1 MYWQPNSRNN
11 KVKVISSDKY
21 KIHIGKESISNLV
34 FSEYSQ
40 IAILVDE
47 NTKRECLPLLIKKS
61 PSLKNTLVIKINS
74 GEENKNMTSCN
85 YIWEKL
91 IEYNFDRNALLIN
104 LGGGVIGD
112 LGGYA
117 ASCYKRGIDFIQIPT
132 TLLAMVD
139 ASIGGKVGINH
150 QHLKNQIG
158 LFKNPLFV
166 FINPEFLDTLKD
178 SELKSG
184 FSEII
189 KHCLIANK
197 NKWESLKKIN
207 FNNVN
212 WESIISDSIEIK
224 NNIVLSDP
232 KEKNDRKK
240 LNFGHTFAHAIEAFY
255 IKKGTPISHG
265 NAVLLGILME
275 IEISKLSSNEK
286 IEIKEFILSNFD
298 LPYLPEKKD
307 LIIYIKHDKKNKK
320 DKINFSLLDGI
331 GRCSINNF
339 FLDNDI

>member
-1 MYWQPNSRNN
+1 MQWKYNSRNN
-11 KVKVISSDKY
+11 KVKVISAENY
-21 KIHIGKESISNLV
+21 KIHIGKKSISNLI

-74 GEENKNMTSCN
+74 GEGYKNITSCN
-85 YIWEKL
+85 YIWNKL
-91 IEYNFDRNALLIN
+91 IEYNFDRNSLLIN
-104 LGGGVIGD
+104 LGGGIIGD

-117 ASCYKRGIDFIQIPT
+117 ASCYKRGIDFMQIPT

-150 QHLKNQIG
+150 KHLKNQIG
-158 LFKNPLFV
+158 LFNNPSSVFV
-166 FINPEFLDTLKD
+166 NPEFLNTLKESD
-178 SELKSG
+178 IKSG

-197 NKWESLKKIN
+197 KKWESLKHIN
-207 FNNVN
+207 FSNVN
-212 WESIISDSIEIK
+212 WESLISDSIEIK

-240 LNFGHTFAHAIEAFY
+240 LNFGHTFAHAIESFY
-255 IKKGTPISHG
+255 MQKGTPISHG

-298 LPYLPEKKD
+298 LPHLPKKKD

-331 GRCSINNF
+331 GRCSINNL